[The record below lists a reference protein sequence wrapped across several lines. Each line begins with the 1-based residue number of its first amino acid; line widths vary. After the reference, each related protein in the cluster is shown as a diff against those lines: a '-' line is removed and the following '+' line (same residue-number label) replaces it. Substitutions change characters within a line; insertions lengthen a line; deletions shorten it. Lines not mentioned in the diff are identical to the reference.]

1 MRFALNTRALRSIQA
16 FCAQYKHFALNTR
29 ALRSIYAVYEQ
40 AQLALNIKLC
50 NIIPMLMLCIQACTI
65 VQNLKNNYIMLCI
78 FKNKVRIIT
87 PIHNVMYFK
96 KSDLW
101 QSPEAQDFVPR
112 ALMPTHNIAP
122 MHNFMPIHNI
132 IPIHYIM
139 YQKVTM

>member
-1 MRFALNTRALRSIQA
+1 MYL
-16 FCAQYKHFALNTR
+16 
-29 ALRSIYAVYEQ
+29 
-40 AQLALNIKLC
+40 
-50 NIIPMLMLCIQACTI
+50 
-65 VQNLKNNYIMLCI
+65 
-78 FKNKVRIIT
+78 NKVPIIT

-122 MHNFMPIHNI
+122 MHNFMPIYNI

-139 YQKVTM
+139 YQSNVRYFAIPRSARLRSSRLKMKNS